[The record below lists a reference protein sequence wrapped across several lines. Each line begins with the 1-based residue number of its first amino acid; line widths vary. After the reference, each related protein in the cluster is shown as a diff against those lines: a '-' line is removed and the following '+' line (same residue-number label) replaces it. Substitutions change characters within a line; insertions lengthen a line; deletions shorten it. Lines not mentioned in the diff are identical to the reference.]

1 MDSITLQHFLNLYP
15 KLSGMTG
22 TGRRAAGELGEF
34 YGLDVVVIPTNK
46 PCIRFDHE
54 DRVFGGKESK
64 NKALVEEIIKVNK
77 TGQPVL
83 VGTDSV
89 E

>member
-1 MDSITLQHFLNLYP
+1 M
-15 KLSGMTG
+15 
-22 TGRRAAGELGEF
+22 
-34 YGLDVVVIPTNK
+34 VIPTNK
-46 PCIRFDHE
+46 PCIRVDHE
-54 DRVFGGKESK
+54 DRVFADKESK

-77 TGQPVL
+77 TRQPIL